1 MFVFRMSSRE
11 DKDDDH
17 ERVLLCHVVLH
28 YLLPLGQAPDEERR
42 EVLDDSGD
50 SQSGNQ

>member
-1 MFVFRMSSRE
+1 MSNKE
-11 DKDDDH
+11 DTDEYD
-17 ERVLLCHVVLH
+17 ERVLLCQIALH

-50 SQSGNQ
+50 SQPGIKK